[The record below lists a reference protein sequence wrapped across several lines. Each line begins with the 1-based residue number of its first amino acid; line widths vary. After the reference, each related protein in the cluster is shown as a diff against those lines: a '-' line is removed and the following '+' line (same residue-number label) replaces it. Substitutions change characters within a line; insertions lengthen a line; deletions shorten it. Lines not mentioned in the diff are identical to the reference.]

1 MQAVSTSP
9 YHLSM
14 ARKFNTWYTIRDG
27 NFSDPGVW
35 ISNGSKKHSYPQA
48 GDNVYVNNNIFL
60 DISNI
65 SINNL
70 VISGSINA
78 NASVTVTIIVN
89 GDCQVGGSGLIN
101 LQLQFHNLILNGYN
115 NIIPYSSLDAG
126 SFSSITYNAST
137 DSQAILNLPYKNLNT
152 QGGQKYQI
160 DDVTVDGT
168 FNQQSNY
175 DCGNYNLTV
184 NGASLI
190 GTTGRCTFYKT
201 GPGNLLFIGNVD
213 FEGNTDLTGG
223 NPNIE
228 FRGGLAIHTF
238 SLKIGNGNIVF
249 TTNDQTINC
258 NAFLAGTWSAST
270 TIQGAITVT
279 LVGGYIFTLSSTIN
293 GTVSGSTFNNSGE
306 LYLAYNTVPMTTGTF
321 NYMFTSTSTIGYV
334 FDGASTLPYTT
345 YANLVID
352 GTGLKLL
359 GGNTIINQSLELS
372 GNGFDG
378 GLDTNGYDLT
388 VSTTFNNQGLFTA
401 NAFSNILFNGLATW
415 TNGPNGQGVDLRIG
429 NPNIEFRG
437 GLTCHANFI
446 YTGTGTYTFSTNDQT
461 LDMIV
466 SNGGEWACNLL
477 VSGAITLTYIGGTF
491 STNLINGILNG
502 NDAASTFINN
512 GIFSYANSQQP
523 MQTGK
528 LYCNQTANTFYYCA
542 PGNQDITEPSDSTP
556 AYQNLTLNGSGAKR
570 LLGNVSVIG
579 AYLLTSPA
587 TLNSNGFS
595 LTNP

>member
-9 YHLSM
+9 YNLSM

-35 ISNGSKKHSYPQA
+35 MSNGSKKHSYPQP
-48 GDNVYVNNNIFL
+48 GDDVYVNNNIFL
-60 DISNI
+60 DTTNI

-70 VISGSINA
+70 YISGSINA
-78 NASVTVTIIVN
+78 NASVTVTITVN
-89 GDCQVGGSGLIN
+89 GDCQVSGSGLIN

-115 NIIPYSSLDAG
+115 NIIPYSGLNAG
-126 SFSSITYNAST
+126 SFSSITYNASN
-137 DSQAILNLPYKNLNT
+137 DGQAILNLPYRNLNT
-152 QGGQKYQI
+152 LGAQKYQV

-175 DCGNYNLTV
+175 DCWNYNLTV
-184 NGASLI
+184 NGTAFI

-201 GPGNLLFIGNVD
+201 GPGNLLFIGNAD

-228 FRGGLAIHTF
+228 FRGGLTIHAF
-238 SLKIGNGNIVF
+238 SFETGNGNIVF

-258 NAFLAGTWSAST
+258 SAFLSGSWSAPT

-279 LVGGYIFTLSSTIN
+279 LEGGYTFILGSTIN
-293 GTVSGSTFNNSGE
+293 GTVSGSTFNNSGI
-306 LYLAYNTVPMTTGTF
+306 LYLAYNAAPMTTGMF

-334 FDGASTLPYTT
+334 FNGSYTLPYTT
-345 YANLVID
+345 YANLIID

-359 GGNTIINQSLELS
+359 GENTIINQSLLLL
-372 GNGFDG
+372 GNGVGG

-388 VSTTFNNQGLFTA
+388 VSTTFTNQGIFSA
-401 NAFSNILFNGLATW
+401 NAFSNILFMGLVTW
-415 TNGPNGQGVDLRIG
+415 TNGANGQGVDLRPG

-461 LDMIV
+461 FDMIV
-466 SNGGEWACNLL
+466 SITGDWACNIL
-477 VSGAITLTYIGGTF
+477 VSGAIALTYIGGAI

-502 NDAASTFINN
+502 NDAASIFINN
-512 GIFSYANSQQP
+512 GMFSYANSQQP

-528 LYCNQTANTFYYCA
+528 LYCNQTTNTFYYCA
-542 PGNQDITEPSDSTP
+542 PGNQDITSPSDTTP
-556 AYQNLTLNGSGAKR
+556 GYQNLTLNGSGAKR
-570 LLGNVSVIG
+570 LLGNVSVKG
-579 AYLLTSPA
+579 TYLLTPPA
-587 TLNSNGFS
+587 TLDSNGFS